1 MNISLFESGD
11 FRAKCL
17 QLKGERILQTFFS
30 RGAKVQMC
38 FEQWVGKKCCC
49 FPGLSSDPFV
59 LKVVTAVQI
68 GVSLLVNS
76 LYIPKYLILIK
87 SHHSFTG
94 DAGEMRFLQ
103 SI

>member
-68 GVSLLVNS
+68 GVSLLV
-76 LYIPKYLILIK
+76 I
-87 SHHSFTG
+87 H
-94 DAGEMRFLQ
+94 AVFLQ
-103 SI
+103 ARGWKNRNCLKFK